1 VEGTSGLRRVEPG
14 VVYIDQF
21 LRWALRISVVKSG
34 EAAPDE
40 VARISCRRRWNGT
53 GAERLWGRSEAES
66 MSVDVPAGRVLV
78 VDDDPLNRML
88 LTHSLEQ
95 EGHRVGSAAS
105 GQEALKILREKPFD
119 VVLLDIVM
127 PELDGVS
134 VLEQLKRDPVL
145 QHVPVIMISAIDE
158 IDTVVRCIEMGSE
171 DYLPKPFNPVLLR
184 ARINAALAKKRL
196 HEVERERVREVFS
209 RFVPEHVVDDVLE
222 RTDEDLRLGGSRG
235 VGTVMFT
242 DIRGFTAFTERTQPD
257 RVIDLLNEYFGEMI
271 DAIFHHGGTL
281 VGYLGD
287 GLLAVFGAPIPLD
300 DHADRALAA
309 AREMLA
315 VRLPRFNRRVR
326 ERSLGKGFEMGI
338 GLNSGLFIAGNVGSV
353 RRLEYTVYGDTVNT
367 ASRIEGMTKT
377 TRQSVLMADS
387 TRHALLRPPSDLVH
401 VGEFDVRG
409 KQSSISL
416 WTI

>member
-1 VEGTSGLRRVEPG
+1 VERPRAFVEQSP
-14 VVYIDQF
+14 VPSYLDQF
-21 LRWALRISVVKSG
+21 LRWALRISV
-34 EAAPDE
+34 
-40 VARISCRRRWNGT
+40 R
-53 GAERLWGRSEAES
+53 AERLWDRSEAES

-88 LTHSLEQ
+88 LTRSLEQ

-105 GQEALKILREKPFD
+105 GQEALEILREKPFD

-134 VLEQLKRDPVL
+134 VLERLKRDPVL
-145 QHVPVIMISAIDE
+145 QHVPVIMISAVDE
-158 IDTVVRCIEMGSE
+158 IDTVVRCIEMGAE

-242 DIRGFTAFTERTQPD
+242 DIREFTAFTERTQPD

-271 DAIFHHGGTL
+271 DAIFLHGGTL

-326 ERSLGKGFEMGI
+326 ERTLGNGFEMGI
-338 GLNSGLFIAGNVGSV
+338 GLNSGLFIAGNVGSA

-367 ASRIEGMTKT
+367 ASRIEGMTKS
-377 TRQSVLMADS
+377 TRQSVLISDS
-387 TRHALLRPPSDLVH
+387 TRQALLRPPRDLVH

-409 KQSSISL
+409 KQSSIRL

>member
-1 VEGTSGLRRVEPG
+1 M
-14 VVYIDQF
+14 
-21 LRWALRISVVKSG
+21 
-34 EAAPDE
+34 
-40 VARISCRRRWNGT
+40 RRRSGST
-53 GAERLWGRSEAES
+53 AERLWGRSEAES
-66 MSVDVPAGRVLV
+66 VSVDVPAGRVLV
-78 VDDDPLNRML
+78 VDDDSLNRML
-88 LTHSLEQ
+88 LTRSLEQ
-95 EGHRVGSAAS
+95 QGHRVGSAAS
-105 GQEALKILREKPFD
+105 GHEALEILREKPFD

-134 VLEQLKRDPVL
+134 VLERLKRDPVL
-145 QHVPVIMISAIDE
+145 QHVPVIMISAVDE
-158 IDTVVRCIEMGSE
+158 IDTVVRCIEMGAE

-184 ARINAALAKKRL
+184 ARINAALAKTRL
-196 HEVERERVREVFS
+196 REIERERVR
-209 RFVPEHVVDDVLE
+209 
-222 RTDEDLRLGGSRG
+222 
-235 VGTVMFT
+235 
-242 DIRGFTAFTERTQPD
+242 
-257 RVIDLLNEYFGEMI
+257 

-315 VRLPRFNRRVR
+315 ERLPRFNRRVG
-326 ERSLGKGFEMGI
+326 ERTLGNGFEMGI
-338 GLNSGLFIAGNVGSV
+338 GLNSGLFIAGNVGSA

-377 TRQSVLMADS
+377 TRQSVLIADS
-387 TRHALLRPPSDLVH
+387 TRQALLRPPSDLVH

-409 KQSSISL
+409 KQSSIRL

>member
-1 VEGTSGLRRVEPG
+1 MIFPRN
-14 VVYIDQF
+14 
-21 LRWALRISVVKSG
+21 A
-34 EAAPDE
+34 
-40 VARISCRRRWNGT
+40 
-53 GAERLWGRSEAES
+53 
-66 MSVDVPAGRVLV
+66 PAGELLV
-78 VDDDPLNRML
+78 VDDNRVNRL
-88 LTHSLEQ
+88 LIGRALEQ
-95 EGHRVGSAAS
+95 LGHTVAFAENGRDAL
-105 GQEALKILREKPFD
+105 EALRQRRVDL
-119 VVLLDIVM
+119 VLLDIEM
-127 PELDGVS
+127 PEMDGYQ
-134 VLEQLKRDPVL
+134 VLEALAADPRLRDLPV
-145 QHVPVIMISAIDE
+145 VMMSSVEEVDSVA
-158 IDTVVRCIEMGSE
+158 RCIEMGAE

-242 DIRGFTAFTERTQPD
+242 DIREFTAFTERTQPD

-326 ERSLGKGFEMGI
+326 ERTLGNGFEMGI
-338 GLNSGLFIAGNVGSV
+338 GLNSGLFIAGNVGSA
-353 RRLEYTVYGDTVNT
+353 RRLEYTVYGDTVTT

-377 TRQSVLMADS
+377 TRQSVLIADS
-387 TRHALLRPPSDLVH
+387 TRQALLRPPSDLVH

-409 KQSSISL
+409 KQSSIRL

>member
-1 VEGTSGLRRVEPG
+1 MGS
-14 VVYIDQF
+14 
-21 LRWALRISVVKSG
+21 
-34 EAAPDE
+34 EATPDE
-40 VARISCRRRWNGT
+40 VAGLQPR
-53 GAERLWGRSEAES
+53 AEAES

-78 VDDDPLNRML
+78 V
-88 LTHSLEQ
+88 
-95 EGHRVGSAAS
+95 GSVAG
-105 GQEALKILREKPFD
+105 GQEALEILRQKPFD

-134 VLEQLKRDPVL
+134 VLERLKRDPVL
-145 QHVPVIMISAIDE
+145 QHVPVIMISAVDE

-196 HEVERERVREVFS
+196 HQVERERVREVFS

-242 DIRGFTAFTERTQPD
+242 DIREFTAFTERTQPD

-287 GLLAVFGAPIPLD
+287 GLLAVLGAP
-300 DHADRALAA
+300 
-309 AREMLA
+309 
-315 VRLPRFNRRVR
+315 
-326 ERSLGKGFEMGI
+326 
-338 GLNSGLFIAGNVGSV
+338 
-353 RRLEYTVYGDTVNT
+353 
-367 ASRIEGMTKT
+367 
-377 TRQSVLMADS
+377 
-387 TRHALLRPPSDLVH
+387 
-401 VGEFDVRG
+401 
-409 KQSSISL
+409 
-416 WTI
+416 

>member
-1 VEGTSGLRRVEPG
+1 V
-14 VVYIDQF
+14 
-21 LRWALRISVVKSG
+21 
-34 EAAPDE
+34 
-40 VARISCRRRWNGT
+40 
-53 GAERLWGRSEAES
+53 
-66 MSVDVPAGRVLV
+66 SVDVPAGRVLV

-88 LTHSLEQ
+88 LTRSLEQ
-95 EGHRVGSAAS
+95 QGHRVGSAAS
-105 GQEALKILREKPFD
+105 GHEALEILREKPFD

-134 VLEQLKRDPVL
+134 VLERLKRDPVL
-145 QHVPVIMISAIDE
+145 QHVPVIMISAVDE
-158 IDTVVRCIEMGSE
+158 IDTVVRCIEMGAE

-196 HEVERERVREVFS
+196 REVERERVREVFS

-222 RTDEDLRLGGSRG
+222 RTDEDLRLGGTRG

-242 DIRGFTAFTERTQPD
+242 DIREFTAFTERTQPD

-315 VRLPRFNRRVR
+315 VRLPQFNRRVG
-326 ERSLGKGFEMGI
+326 ERALGNGFEMGI
-338 GLNSGLFIAGNVGSV
+338 GLNSGLFIAGNVGSA

-377 TRQSVLMADS
+377 TRQSVLIADS
-387 TRHALLRPPSDLVH
+387 TRQALLRPPSDLVH
-401 VGEFDVRG
+401 VGVFDVRG
-409 KQSSISL
+409 KQSSIRL

>member
-1 VEGTSGLRRVEPG
+1 
-14 VVYIDQF
+14 
-21 LRWALRISVVKSG
+21 
-34 EAAPDE
+34 
-40 VARISCRRRWNGT
+40 
-53 GAERLWGRSEAES
+53 

-88 LTHSLEQ
+88 LARSLEQ

-105 GQEALKILREKPFD
+105 GQEALEILRDKPFD

-134 VLEQLKRDPVL
+134 VLERLKRDPVL
-145 QHVPVIMISAIDE
+145 QHVPVIMISAVDE

-196 HEVERERVREVFS
+196 HEVERERMREVFS

-242 DIRGFTAFTERTQPD
+242 DIREFTAFTERTQPD

-326 ERSLGKGFEMGI
+326 ERTLGNGFEMGI
-338 GLNSGLFIAGNVGSV
+338 GLNSGLFIAGNVGSA

-377 TRQSVLMADS
+377 TRQSVLIADS
-387 TRHALLRPPSDLVH
+387 TRQALLRPPSDLVH

-409 KQSSISL
+409 KQSSIRL

>member
-1 VEGTSGLRRVEPG
+1 MSSADLSREIQAMS
-14 VVYIDQF
+14 
-21 LRWALRISVVKSG
+21 S
-34 EAAPDE
+34 EAGPDE
-40 VARISCRRRWNGT
+40 VARLQPQ
-53 GAERLWGRSEAES
+53 AEAKWDQGGKALARSEADS

-88 LTHSLEQ
+88 LTRSLEQ

-105 GQEALKILREKPFD
+105 GQEALEILREKPFD

-134 VLEQLKRDPVL
+134 VLERLKRDPVL
-145 QHVPVIMISAIDE
+145 QHVPVIMISAVDE

-242 DIRGFTAFTERTQPD
+242 DIREFTAFTERTQPD

-271 DAIFHHGGTL
+271 EAIFHHGGTL

-326 ERSLGKGFEMGI
+326 ERTLGNGFEMGI
-338 GLNSGLFIAGNVGSV
+338 GLNSGLFIAGNVGSA
-353 RRLEYTVYGDTVNT
+353 RRLEYSVYGDTVNT

-377 TRQSVLMADS
+377 TRRSVLIADS
-387 TRHALLRPPSDLVH
+387 TRQALLRPPSDLVH
-401 VGEFDVRG
+401 VGDFDVRG
-409 KQSSISL
+409 KQSSIRL

>member
-1 VEGTSGLRRVEPG
+1 MSSESAPG
-14 VVYIDQF
+14 
-21 LRWALRISVVKSG
+21 
-34 EAAPDE
+34 E
-40 VARISCRRRWNGT
+40 VARLQPQ
-53 GAERLWGRSEAES
+53 AEAKWDQGGRLWGRSEAES
-66 MSVDVPAGRVLV
+66 MSIDVPAGRVLV

-88 LTHSLEQ
+88 LTRSLEQ

-105 GQEALKILREKPFD
+105 GQEALEILREKPFD

-134 VLEQLKRDPVL
+134 VLERLKRDPVL
-145 QHVPVIMISAIDE
+145 QHVPVIMISAVDE

-242 DIRGFTAFTERTQPD
+242 DIREFTAFTERTPPD

-271 DAIFHHGGTL
+271 DAIFDHGGTL

-326 ERSLGKGFEMGI
+326 ERTLGNGFEMGI
-338 GLNSGLFIAGNVGSV
+338 GLNSGLFIAGNVGSA

-367 ASRIEGMTKT
+367 ASRIEGMTKI
-377 TRQSVLMADS
+377 TRRSVLIADS
-387 TRHALLRPPSDLVH
+387 TRQALLRPQSDLVH

-409 KQSSISL
+409 KQSSIRL

>member
-1 VEGTSGLRRVEPG
+1 MSPAHLSRELQAMSN
-14 VVYIDQF
+14 
-21 LRWALRISVVKSG
+21 

-40 VARISCRRRWNGT
+40 VARMQ
-53 GAERLWGRSEAES
+53 AEAEWDQGVRARGRSEAES
-66 MSVDVPAGRVLV
+66 MTVDVPAGRVLV

-88 LTHSLEQ
+88 LTRSLEQ
-95 EGHRVGSAAS
+95 EGHRVGAAAS
-105 GQEALKILREKPFD
+105 GREALEVLREKPFD

-127 PELDGVS
+127 PELDGVA
-134 VLEQLKRDPVL
+134 VLERLKRDPAF
-145 QHVPVIMISAIDE
+145 QHMPVIMISAVDE
-158 IDTVVRCIEMGSE
+158 IDTVVRCIEMGAE

-184 ARINAALAKKRL
+184 ARINAALAQKRL
-196 HEVERERVREVFS
+196 REVERERVREVFS
-209 RFVPEHVVDDVLE
+209 RFVPEHVVDAVLE

-242 DIRGFTAFTERTQPD
+242 DIREFTAFTERTPPD
-257 RVIDLLNEYFGEMI
+257 RVIDLLNDYFGEMI
-271 DAIFHHGGTL
+271 EAIFDHRGTL

-287 GLLAVFGAPIPLD
+287 GLLAVFGAPIPLE

-309 AREMLA
+309 AREMLS

-326 ERSLGKGFEMGI
+326 ERTLGNGFEMGI
-338 GLNSGLFIAGNVGSV
+338 GLNSGLFLAGNVGSA

-367 ASRIEGMTKT
+367 ASRIEGMTKI
-377 TRQSVLMADS
+377 TRQSVLIADS
-387 TRHALLRPPSDLVH
+387 TCQALLRPPSDLVH

-409 KQSSISL
+409 KQSSIRL

>member
-1 VEGTSGLRRVEPG
+1 MGS
-14 VVYIDQF
+14 
-21 LRWALRISVVKSG
+21 

-40 VARISCRRRWNGT
+40 VAGLQPR
-53 GAERLWGRSEAES
+53 AEAES

-88 LTHSLEQ
+88 LTRSLEQ
-95 EGHRVGSAAS
+95 EGHRVGSVAG
-105 GQEALKILREKPFD
+105 GQEALEILRQKPFD

-127 PELDGVS
+127 PELDGFS

-145 QHVPVIMISAIDE
+145 QHVPVIMISAVDE
-158 IDTVVRCIEMGSE
+158 IDTVVRCIEMGAE

-242 DIRGFTAFTERTQPD
+242 DIREFTAFTERTPPD

-326 ERSLGKGFEMGI
+326 ERTLGNGFEMGI
-338 GLNSGLFIAGNVGSV
+338 GLNSGPFIAGNVGSA

-367 ASRIEGMTKT
+367 ASRIEGMTKS
-377 TRQSVLMADS
+377 TRQSVLISDS
-387 TRHALLRPPSDLVH
+387 TRQALLRPPRDLVH

-409 KQSSISL
+409 KQSSIRL

>member
-1 VEGTSGLRRVEPG
+1 MS
-14 VVYIDQF
+14 
-21 LRWALRISVVKSG
+21 S
-34 EAAPDE
+34 EAGPDE
-40 VARISCRRRWNGT
+40 VARLQPQ
-53 GAERLWGRSEAES
+53 AEAKWDQGGRLWGRSEAES

-78 VDDDPLNRML
+78 VDDDQLNRML
-88 LTHSLEQ
+88 LTRSLEQ

-105 GQEALKILREKPFD
+105 GQEALEILREKPFD

-134 VLEQLKRDPVL
+134 VLERLKRDPVL
-145 QHVPVIMISAIDE
+145 QHVPVIMISAVDE
-158 IDTVVRCIEMGSE
+158 IETVVRCIEMGSE

-242 DIRGFTAFTERTQPD
+242 DIREFTAFTERTQPD

-315 VRLPRFNRRVR
+315 VRLPRFNHRVR
-326 ERSLGKGFEMGI
+326 ERTRGNGFEMGI
-338 GLNSGLFIAGNVGSV
+338 GLNSGLFIAGNVGSA
-353 RRLEYTVYGDTVNT
+353 RRLEYSVYGDTVNT

-377 TRQSVLMADS
+377 TRQSVLIADS
-387 TRHALLRPPSDLVH
+387 TRQALLRPPSDLVH

-409 KQSSISL
+409 KQSSIRL
-416 WTI
+416 CTI